1 MANLACG
8 KRLSLRN
15 QYDTKTPRAS
25 TFCCAR
31 QTDGASSGRFVARPA
46 RSRDLLA
53 SRKNLQRGFRNV
65 RRNFFRKRILKIS
78 SGLSNH
84 CRTCAAFPQQS
95 QFKRSTCAGGPQA
108 VLKDSC
114 LVNTLWKP
122 VAWSGH
128 RATGPAIAIAAECS
142 LFMSQGNRGVHAHG
156 ATCRQ
161 KRGQSGDA
169 KNEAE
174 NREKSRRVGRSHF
187 EEKSIEDSSQNKC
200 AGQAKSQRDGG
211 KEQSLSQDHACD
223 VCRAGSESNADA
235 EFRYPLAYRVGDH
248 AINSDHRKHER
259 DSRENHK
266 QSQLESWT

>member
-122 VAWSGH
+122 VAWSGASSNGSGDRYRCGVQLIH
-128 RATGPAIAIAAECS
+128 VARQSWGPRAWRDLQAET
-142 LFMSQGNRGVHAHG
+142 RPK
-156 ATCRQ
+156 RRRK
-161 KRGQSGDA
+161 KRGR
-169 KNEAE
+169 KP
-174 NREKSRRVGRSHF
+174 REESPGRSESLRR
-187 EEKSIEDSSQNKC
+187 EE
-200 AGQAKSQRDGG
+200 
-211 KEQSLSQDHACD
+211 
-223 VCRAGSESNADA
+223 
-235 EFRYPLAYRVGDH
+235 Y
-248 AINSDHRKHER
+248 
-259 DSRENHK
+259 
-266 QSQLESWT
+266 